1 MKEQQQ
7 DRQAAV
13 MQRGP
18 YREAGPLLAV
28 ASIPAPHFHGPV
40 LRVAHN
46 EHRHTLETASW
57 LLTCPAFVLRILS
70 LSPRTTGDHASGT
83 ADGSQRRPFSDVQ
96 SSLR

>member
-1 MKEQQQ
+1 MKAPEQ
-7 DRQAAV
+7 DLQAAV

-18 YREAGPLLAV
+18 YREAGPLFAV
-28 ASIPAPHFHGPV
+28 ASIRAPHFHGPV

-46 EHRHTLETASW
+46 EHLRTLETVLW

-70 LSPRTTGDHASGT
+70 LSPRTTGDRASGT